1 METNDD
7 DAMPAWLNIT
17 TVIKHA
23 GGYGKAT
30 FTRKDARNHVDK
42 YRREKAKRL
51 PGNDATVLMVEKK
64 MMKDPQ
70 FFFSYNF
77 DKDGRLVSKCSLG

>member
-1 METNDD
+1 MLVDTGRLHS
-7 DAMPAWLNIT
+7 P
-17 TVIKHA
+17 V
-23 GGYGKAT
+23 
-30 FTRKDARNHVDK
+30 ARNQVDK

-51 PGNDATVLMVEKK
+51 PGNDATVLMDYFEKK
-64 MMKDPQ
+64 MRKDPP